1 MKTFIKQFLIWLLIF
16 TLVLIPLRYFVE
28 RMGGLRVFQGTE
40 SLMVDMNV
48 LVDPSSPFFETFR
61 DSQRVNVLLIGVNDG
76 LSDTIMLGS
85 YDMKNQHVDVIS
97 IPRDTYYDRPDA
109 QSAGAHKINAIYR
122 NGTAVGTAEAVSDVL
137 MGMPIHYYVVVSYEG
152 IGTIVD
158 AIGGV
163 PMNIPFHMFY
173 KDPTDDP
180 PLYIDIPEG
189 PTIIDSSNVQEFLR
203 FRKGSNGYSGYTE
216 GDIGRVKMQQEFMK
230 AAFRESLGFGLPKVA
245 KTVLRNVESDLSL
258 AMALKIAGRAVG
270 LTEDDIQT
278 YLTPGASGTKN
289 GASYWWVDEDEIET
303 MLMDIY
309 SIGLETE

>member
-1 MKTFIKQFLIWLLIF
+1 
-16 TLVLIPLRYFVE
+16 
-28 RMGGLRVFQGTE
+28 
-40 SLMVDMNV
+40 
-48 LVDPSSPFFETFR
+48 
-61 DSQRVNVLLIGVNDG
+61 
-76 LSDTIMLGS
+76 
-85 YDMKNQHVDVIS
+85 
-97 IPRDTYYDRPDA
+97 
-109 QSAGAHKINAIYR
+109 
-122 NGTAVGTAEAVSDVL
+122 
-137 MGMPIHYYVVVSYEG
+137 MPIHYYVVVSYEG
-152 IGTIVD
+152 IGAIVD

-270 LTEDDIQT
+270 LTEDDIET
-278 YLTPGASGTKN
+278 HLTPGASGTKN
-289 GASYWWVDEDEIET
+289 GASYWWVDEDGIET

-309 SIGLETE
+309 SIGQETETEE